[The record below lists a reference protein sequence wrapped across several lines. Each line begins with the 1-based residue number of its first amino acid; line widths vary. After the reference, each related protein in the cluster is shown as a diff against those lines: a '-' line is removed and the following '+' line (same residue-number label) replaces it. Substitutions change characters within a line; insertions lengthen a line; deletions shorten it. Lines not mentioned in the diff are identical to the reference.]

1 MEAACVPI
9 DRDIGKG
16 DVVYTHKRE
25 YCSAV
30 RKAWERV
37 IPNNTGGAR
46 EYYAKW
52 SKSAKD
58 KCHLI
63 SLIWGNWKT
72 KQADETDS
80 ENKEQTLYCF
90 SRTGRGRE
98 MDEAGEEDWEVQTF
112 SHK

>member
-16 DVVYTHKRE
+16 DVVYTHKRILL
-25 YCSAV
+25 SR

-52 SKSAKD
+52 SKSSERQMPPD
-58 KCHLI
+58 FTYM
-63 SLIWGNWKT
+63 GNWKT

-90 SRTGRGRE
+90 FQDERGRGNGWSRWRGLGGT
-98 MDEAGEEDWEVQTF
+98 DFQ
-112 SHK
+112 S